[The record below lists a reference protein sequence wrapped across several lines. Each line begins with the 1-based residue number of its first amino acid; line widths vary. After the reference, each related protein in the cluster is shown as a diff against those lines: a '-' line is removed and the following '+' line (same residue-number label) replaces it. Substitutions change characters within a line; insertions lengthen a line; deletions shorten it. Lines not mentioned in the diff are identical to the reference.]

1 MGLGFEQ
8 SLSDCMILALKTLS
22 VLHCL
27 VVVTG
32 GYGECALQS
41 FPLQFLFCFSLF
53 SISIWGHCLNLRLH
67 VGYLTNDI
75 FLLGLIS
82 EEPIGESSGQLF
94 PWPWLAV

>member
-8 SLSDCMILALKTLS
+8 RLSDCMILALKTLS
-22 VLHCL
+22 MLRCL
-27 VVVTG
+27 VVVIG
-32 GYGECALQS
+32 GYGECAPQS

-53 SISIWGHCLNLRLH
+53 SISILGHCLNLRFI
-67 VGYLTNDI
+67 GYLTDDI

-94 PWPWLAV
+94 PWPWLAM